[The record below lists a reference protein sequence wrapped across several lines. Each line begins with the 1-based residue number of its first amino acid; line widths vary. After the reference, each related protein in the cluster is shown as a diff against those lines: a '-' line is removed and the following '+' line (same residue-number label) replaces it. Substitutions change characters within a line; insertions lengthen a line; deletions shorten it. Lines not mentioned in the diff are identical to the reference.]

1 MAAFLRSG
9 GRDFCDMVLV
19 LDQHVIP
26 AHKSILAARCSYFE
40 GMFRSFA
47 PADNKVNIKIGEI
60 MPSQESFASLLRY
73 IYYGE
78 TRMPPEDSLYLFQAS
93 AFYGLVNNRLQAFCK
108 YNLEHNIHSQNVLQ
122 LLEAAD
128 KMAVPDIKKYAL
140 NMIVRDFFQVT
151 RMPKLQQL
159 NHHLLLEII
168 DAIGEYV
175 AGLRIGSDL
184 LGITVHSDI

>member
-9 GRDFCDMVLV
+9 GREFCDMVLV
-19 LDQHVIP
+19 LDKHVIP

-93 AFYGLVNNRLQAFCK
+93 GFYGLANNRLQAYCK
-108 YNLEHNIHSQNVLQ
+108 YNLEHNIHVQNVLQ
-122 LLEAAD
+122 LLEASD
-128 KMAVPDIKKYAL
+128 KMNVPDIKKYAL
-140 NMIVRDFFQVT
+140 SMIVRDFAQVA
-151 RMPKLQQL
+151 RLPKMQKLSRD
-159 NHHLLLEII
+159 LLLEVIEAMA
-168 DAIGEYV
+168 DVFGGMPIGK
-175 AGLRIGSDL
+175 DM

>member
-1 MAAFLRSG
+1 MASFLRSG

-19 LDQHVIP
+19 LDHHVIP

-140 NMIVRDFFQVT
+140 TMIVRDFSQVT
-151 RMPKLQQL
+151 RMPKLKQL

-168 DAIGEYV
+168 DAISEYL
-175 AGLRIGSDL
+175 GGIRIGNDL